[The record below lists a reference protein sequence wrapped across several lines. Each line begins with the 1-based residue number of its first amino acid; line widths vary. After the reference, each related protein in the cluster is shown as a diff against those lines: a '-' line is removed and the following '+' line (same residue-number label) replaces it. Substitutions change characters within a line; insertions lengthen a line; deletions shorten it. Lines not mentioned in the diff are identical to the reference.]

1 MGETSVPVHL
11 SEAKERYLAEAQK
24 TYIAINGAGAATL
37 LAFLQAIWTMQTAAS
52 LRQWVLMGILSFAV
66 GVVLGTSSY
75 PLRHRAFVI
84 GSSESNHVLYQTVY
98 WYIPA

>member
-66 GVVLGTSSY
+66 GVVLGTSSNPY
-75 PLRHRAFVI
+75 VI
-84 GSSESNHVLYQTVY
+84 GPL
-98 WYIPA
+98 